1 MLAPST
7 FGITLR
13 ELEILGLIA
22 ASLSNKEIAERI
34 FVSQN
39 TVLSSRNEARQLQLT
54 GLAQCSDVYFS
65 ISSAA
70 VMVDLS
76 FLSGP

>member
-1 MLAPST
+1 VLAPST

-34 FVSQN
+34 FVSEN
-39 TVLSSRNEARQLQLT
+39 T
-54 GLAQCSDVYFS
+54 F
-65 ISSAA
+65 
-70 VMVDLS
+70 
-76 FLSGP
+76 